1 MPRPMP
7 IVVHMHVQV
16 PSTTQHEMS
25 LVNEP
30 HGTQLPNLTP
40 LDYQNLGSC
49 RDRDGRA
56 GVPYLAARSIQ
67 AGEEATVCY
76 GPSFRREY
84 ATVCADAP
92 LMQRWTALQAR
103 AEDRRRRAKRR
114 WRRP

>member
-1 MPRPMP
+1 
-7 IVVHMHVQV
+7 
-16 PSTTQHEMS
+16 MS

-40 LDYQNLGSC
+40 LDYQHMGSC
-49 RDRDGRA
+49 RDRDGRP

-76 GPSFRREY
+76 GPSFHREY

-103 AEDRRRRAKRR
+103 LLLL
-114 WRRP
+114 